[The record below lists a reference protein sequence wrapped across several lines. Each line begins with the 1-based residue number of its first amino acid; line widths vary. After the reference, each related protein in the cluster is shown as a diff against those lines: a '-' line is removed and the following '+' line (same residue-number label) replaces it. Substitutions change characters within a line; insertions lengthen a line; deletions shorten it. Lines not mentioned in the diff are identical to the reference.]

1 MEKALAG
8 LVAIA
13 AILFFAPL
21 IGVLGGALVGW
32 VVGLFFAETIHAFL
46 AAVGINAAG
55 LAMWQIGASLGFIGG
70 FFRPAIHR
78 AKA

>member
-8 LVAIA
+8 LVTVA

-21 IGVLGGALVGW
+21 IGVLFGAFSGW
-32 VVGLFFAETIHAFL
+32 VVGFFFTETVQAFL
-46 AAVGINAAG
+46 AALGVNAG
-55 LAMWQIGASLGFIGG
+55 HLSLWQIGASLGFIGG
-70 FFRPAIHR
+70 FFRPTVFR

>member
-8 LVAIA
+8 LVATA

-21 IGVLGGALVGW
+21 IGVLGGAFVGW
-32 VVGLFFAETIHAFL
+32 VVGLFFTETIHAFL
-46 AAVGINAAG
+46 TAVGINTAG
-55 LAMWQIGASLGFIGG
+55 FAMWQIGASLGFIGG
-70 FFRPAIHR
+70 FFRPAIHQ

>member
-1 MEKALAG
+1 MEKLSTIIVTA
-8 LVAIA
+8 A

-21 IGVLGGALVGW
+21 IGVLGGAFVGW

>member
-1 MEKALAG
+1 MEKALAS

-21 IGVLGGALVGW
+21 IGVLGGAFVGW

-46 AAVGINAAG
+46 AAVGIKAAG

-70 FFRPAIHR
+70 FLRPAIHR

>member
-21 IGVLGGALVGW
+21 IGVLGGAFVGW
-32 VVGLFFAETIHAFL
+32 VVGLFFADTIYAFF

-70 FFRPAIHR
+70 FFRPSIHR